1 MKKRILYIIFG
12 VMLSNFY
19 AYGQNITFFSSNVN
33 YDGSGFT
40 PAYSI
45 IGGCRLSTLTFTYSG
60 VSPTTYNNESTNNTT
75 GQPINVG
82 AYNVLITFMDGPCL
96 GTSFLS
102 PNYLILKKALTITA
116 TGPAKIYGTALTA
129 GVSSI
134 NFTTNGSE
142 VSGEAVTS
150 VTLTPN
156 AAGLSATTA
165 AGASYIVTPSL
176 ATGSGGFLESN
187 YDITYT
193 AYTNTITKKPITIT
207 AIPGQTKVYGAI
219 DPTNYTYILST
230 PLIGSDVFT
239 GGLTRVPGET
249 AGLYAISQGTLT
261 NVNYEIAYV
270 GNNFNITKAALT
282 ITAEDKSKLY
292 GAAMPALT
300 FSYSGL
306 VNGDLAPTTLPAIST
321 TAVLSSPA
329 GTYPISVSTAA
340 DANYTINYVV
350 GTLTVNKVPLII
362 TAENKSKVYGA
373 IDPIFTYTYS
383 GLVNGDLATATWP
396 TILTTALPNSTVGIY
411 PIIPSAATDANYT
424 ITYVNGSLTV
434 TKAALTITAKQHTIT
449 YNGTAYAGGNGVVPT
464 GLISGETISNLT
476 GTLIYTGTSQ
486 GAKNQGS
493 YTISPDGLSSPNYNI
508 NFVGGTLEIK
518 KATLNV
524 VAGDQSVNFGTE
536 IAKILNDAVSTY
548 TGLVGGDNASDITGS
563 VTYSTNYTPLTS
575 TGSSGIYLEPIITG
589 LSSTNYDIIAVK
601 GTITITAPPSS
612 PVFQIPNAFTPN
624 SDGHNDTFKIV
635 QNGYVTSIISFRVF
649 TKSGKLIFNDKDG
662 AWDGRYAGI
671 MLDADVYIW
680 IADFI
685 NKNNGTEH
693 LSGTV
698 LLLK

>member
-1 MKKRILYIIFG
+1 M
-12 VMLSNFY
+12 
-19 AYGQNITFFSSNVN
+19 
-33 YDGSGFT
+33 
-40 PAYSI
+40 
-45 IGGCRLSTLTFTYSG
+45 
-60 VSPTTYNNESTNNTT
+60 
-75 GQPINVG
+75 
-82 AYNVLITFMDGPCL
+82 
-96 GTSFLS
+96 
-102 PNYLILKKALTITA
+102 
-116 TGPAKIYGTALTA
+116 
-129 GVSSI
+129 
-134 NFTTNGSE
+134 
-142 VSGEAVTS
+142 
-150 VTLTPN
+150 
-156 AAGLSATTA
+156 
-165 AGASYIVTPSL
+165 
-176 ATGSGGFLESN
+176 
-187 YDITYT
+187 
-193 AYTNTITKKPITIT
+193 
-207 AIPGQTKVYGAI
+207 
-219 DPTNYTYILST
+219 
-230 PLIGSDVFT
+230 FT

-396 TILTTALPNSTVGIY
+396 TILTTALPNSPAGIY

-548 TGLVGGDNASDITGS
+548 TGLVGGDNASAISGPVS
-563 VTYSTNYTPLTS
+563 YSTNYTPLTS
-575 TGSSGIYLEPIITG
+575 TGASGIYLEPIITG
-589 LSSTNYDIIAVK
+589 LSNSNYDIVAVK
-601 GTITITAPPSS
+601 GNITITAPPSS

-624 SDGHNDTFKIV
+624 SDGHNDTFKII

-649 TKSGKLIFNDKDG
+649 TKSGKLIFSDKDG
-662 AWDGRYAGI
+662 AWDGRYAGV